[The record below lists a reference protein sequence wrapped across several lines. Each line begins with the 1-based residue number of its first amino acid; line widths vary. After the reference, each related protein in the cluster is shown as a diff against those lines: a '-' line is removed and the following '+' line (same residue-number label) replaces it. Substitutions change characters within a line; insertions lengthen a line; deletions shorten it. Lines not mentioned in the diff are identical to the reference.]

1 MGKPRDDGSGAGRGL
16 AQRLELGDILVKLEK
31 LHHIRDLST
40 LLDSILT
47 ETRALAS
54 ADAGSIFLVEG
65 GKLRFSYVQNDTLFR
80 NDFLASKYIYSNSEV
95 AIDESSLA
103 GYVATTGAPL
113 LVRDAYQLDP
123 GAPYSF
129 NPYFDEISAY
139 RTKSMLIVPLR
150 TSKSDLVG
158 VLELINRLGPDG
170 AVLPFTEKQRSI
182 VAQFAFYAGV
192 AIERAILLREVV
204 YKMVRMMA
212 MRDPE
217 ETQPHVNRVGAYA
230 VEIYKRWAIAHD
242 VPKAEVV
249 EFKDVLQMSA
259 MLHDIGKVGIPD
271 AILRKPGPLDEGERE
286 RMKMHVLFGACYFEN
301 PRSEWDTLAREIS
314 LNHHEKWDGTGYPGA
329 VADLALESLPGLPG
343 KAGPEIPLSARI
355 VAVADVYDA
364 LSSKRAYKDAWEEER
379 VLTHMRRE
387 SGKHFDPELV
397 GIFFEI
403 YDVIR
408 AIRQKWE

>member
-1 MGKPRDDGSGAGRGL
+1 MGDTQREGSDAK
-16 AQRLELGDILVKLEK
+16 ELGDILIKLER

-40 LLDSILT
+40 LLDSILF
-47 ETRALAS
+47 ETRSLAA

-65 GKLRFSYVQNDTLFR
+65 GKLKFSYVQNDTLFR
-80 NDFLASKYIYSNSEV
+80 NDFLANKYIYSNSEV
-95 AIDESSLA
+95 AIDQSSLA
-103 GYVATTGAPL
+103 GYVAATGESV
-113 LVRDAYQLDP
+113 LVADAYALESDV
-123 GAPYSF
+123 PYSF
-129 NPYFDEISAY
+129 NPYFDEISSY
-139 RTKSMLIVPLR
+139 KTKSMLIVPLR
-150 TSKSDLVG
+150 TSKNDLVG

-182 VAQFAFYAGV
+182 VSQFAFYAGV
-192 AIERAILLREVV
+192 AVERAILLREVV

-217 ETQPHVNRVGAYA
+217 ETQPHVNRVGSYS
-230 VEIYKRWAIAHD
+230 VEIYKRWAAAHD
-242 VPKAEVV
+242 VPKAEVD
-249 EFKDVLQMSA
+249 EFKDILQMSA

-286 RMKMHVLFGACYFEN
+286 RMKLHVLLGACYFSD

-314 LNHHEKWDGTGYPGA
+314 LNHHEKWDGSGYPGA
-329 VADLALESLPGLPG
+329 VSDLSLESLPALPG
-343 KAGPEIPLSARI
+343 KRGREIPLSARI

-379 VLTHMRRE
+379 VLHHMRDE
-387 SGKHFDPELV
+387 SGRHFDPEIV